1 MELLVKVAEILK
13 RNNVIN
19 SGISM
24 RQGLFF
30 PHPRSD
36 ITKDELKSRLKC
48 FYQAFTRLG
57 LVHIDKTVKY
67 CISEI
72 LFNSQQPFE
81 NKIFQIESGI
91 LQSQMELMIDEPAP
105 ISTVS
110 DIELARNWMTKED
123 LLKSKEYEL
132 VKKYLSPKY
141 IIYLTES
148 KEMIPLECLCR
159 SAFRSGLFESVCSKS
174 RTGDLLEA
182 KEEFRRI
189 MKELKVPTFLR
200 NFLNYQY

>member
-1 MELLVKVAEILK
+1 MQLLVKVAEILK

-24 RQGLFF
+24 RQALFF
-30 PHPRSD
+30 PHPRPD
-36 ITKDELKSRLKC
+36 ITQHELNSRLKY
-48 FYQAFTRLG
+48 FYQAFSRLG
-57 LVHIDKTVKY
+57 LIHIDKTVKY

-81 NKIFQIESGI
+81 NKIFQVESGI
-91 LQSQMELMIDEPAP
+91 LQSQMELMIDEPTP

-110 DIELARNWMTKED
+110 EIELARNWMTKED
-123 LLKSKEYEL
+123 VLNSREYKL

-141 IIYLTES
+141 INYLTES
-148 KEMIPLECLCR
+148 REMLPLECLCR
-159 SAFRSGLFESVCSKS
+159 SSFRSGLFENLCSKS
-174 RTGDLLEA
+174 KTGDLLEV
-182 KEEFRRI
+182 KEKFRQI
-189 MKELKVPTFLR
+189 MKELTIPAFLQ